1 MIPKELQKMKP
12 LQPGERLGQNRESEY
27 LGAEDI
33 DPGTEPVV
41 TISAIYNGMVT
52 LQRGK
57 ENKDVIAFAEER
69 VPGIRN
75 VRPLI
80 VNATNR
86 KTLRKLFGSVNVE
99 SLVGKQVQLY
109 IDHNVKDPS
118 TGERTD
124 GIRIRPRKPQQAQE
138 KPLICADC
146 GSQIVGFGRFTPAAI
161 AQNARNKFGVD
172 LCMTCGKK
180 RSEAT
185 EKKAD
190 NVADKAE
197 NVADKAESVADEV
210 NTNER

>member
-1 MIPKELQKMKP
+1 MIPKELQRMKP

-33 DPGTEPVV
+33 DPGTEPVL

-57 ENKDVIAFAEER
+57 ENKDVIAFQEER

-86 KTLRKLFGSVNVE
+86 KTLRKLYGSVKVE
-99 SLVGKQVQLY
+99 TLVGKQVQLF
-109 IDHNVKDPS
+109 IDNNVRDPS

-124 GIRIRPRKPQQAQE
+124 GIRIRPRQPKPQAEEQYF
-138 KPLICADC
+138 CADC
-146 GSQIVGFGRFTPAAI
+146 GSQIVGFGRFTPEALAK
-161 AQNARNKFGVD
+161 NATAKYGVP
-172 LCMTCGKK
+172 LCVTCGKA
-180 RSEAT
+180 RAAQQAAQAEQT
-185 EKKAD
+185 ESPAP
-190 NVADKAE
+190 VGAE
-197 NVADKAESVADEV
+197 NTEESNKE
-210 NTNER
+210 E